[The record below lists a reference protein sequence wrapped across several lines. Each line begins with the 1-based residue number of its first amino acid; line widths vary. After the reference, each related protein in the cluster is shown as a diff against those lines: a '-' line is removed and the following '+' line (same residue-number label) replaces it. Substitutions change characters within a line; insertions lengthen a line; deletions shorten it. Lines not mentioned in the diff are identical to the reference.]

1 MHPPANPSAARD
13 ARVRRVLWIEGAANL
28 AVLLAKTAVGLT
40 TGSAAILGDAIHSLA
55 DLANNVVAWV
65 VMRLAAAPPD
75 RDHPYGH
82 RKYEAL
88 AVFGLAVLLA
98 VLALEVAVH
107 GFSRGE
113 REIVGSDWGL
123 ALMLGVLCVNVG
135 ITLWESAWARR
146 LDSDI
151 LRADVR
157 HTGSDIAITIA
168 VIVGWQLG
176 AAGYAWLDAVFA
188 LGIAGL
194 ILSLAYGLFRRAIPI
209 LVDAATADPEHI
221 AQLTGGIPGVRDT
234 RRVRSAGSGS
244 NARIEVTVA
253 VDATLTTHASHA
265 IADAI
270 EQTLRDAFHTEDITV
285 HIEPDS

>member
-1 MHPPANPSAARD
+1 
-13 ARVRRVLWIEGAANL
+13 
-28 AVLLAKTAVGLT
+28 VGIT

-55 DLANNVVAWV
+55 DLLNNVMAWV
-65 VMRLAAAPPD
+65 AVRLAAAPPD

-98 VLALEVAVH
+98 VMAFEVAVR
-107 GFSRGE
+107 GFGRGE
-113 REIVGSDWGL
+113 REVVGSDWGL
-123 ALMLGVLCVNVG
+123 GLMLGVLCVNVA
-135 ITLWESAWARR
+135 ITLLESSWARR

-157 HTGSDIAITIA
+157 HTGSDVAITIA
-168 VIVGWQLG
+168 VIVGWQLA
-176 AAGYAWLDAVFA
+176 AAGYAWLDAIFA

-209 LVDAATADPEHI
+209 LVDATTADPERI
-221 AQLTGGIPGVRDT
+221 AQLTDAISGVRDT
-234 RRVRSAGSGS
+234 RRVRSVGSGS
-244 NARIEVTVA
+244 NARIEVTVS

-270 EQTLRDAFHTEDITV
+270 EHALREEFLTEDVTV
-285 HIEPDS
+285 HIEPDP